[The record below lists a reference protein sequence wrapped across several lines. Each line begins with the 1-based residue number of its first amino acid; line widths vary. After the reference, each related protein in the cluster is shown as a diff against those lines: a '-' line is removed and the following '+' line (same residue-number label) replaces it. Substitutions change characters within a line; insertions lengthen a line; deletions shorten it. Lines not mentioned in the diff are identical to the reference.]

1 MVSSQYAYL
10 LGNLLIFFPI
20 WFLLFISRKDLRR
33 KILVLGIL
41 SAVYSPL
48 AEIFCLRDYWIPSFA
63 LGPFLPIE
71 DFLFGLFSG
80 GIGGVLYQV
89 VCSKKLAPHNIK
101 LSWLK
106 DLLILTGITFALF
119 IFLNIFLKI
128 NSIYAMSIAFL
139 VIVMLIVYFRRDL
152 WLPAIINGFLF
163 ALLFCLGYQILL
175 IFFPDL
181 FSQFWQLTNVSGI
194 FILRIPLEEIIWA
207 LSWGAVMGI
216 VYEFSTGLKI
226 L

>member
-10 LGNLLIFFPI
+10 LGNLLISLPI
-20 WFLLFISRKDLRR
+20 WLLFLVLRKDLRR

-48 AEIFCLRDYWIPSFA
+48 AEIFCLRDYWIPQFA

-89 VCSKKLAPHNIK
+89 VYSKKLALRDIK
-101 LSWLK
+101 SLWLK
-106 DLLILTGITFALF
+106 NLVILTVITFILF
-119 IFLNIFLKI
+119 IILNIFFKI
-128 NSIYAMSIAFL
+128 NSIYAMSLAFL
-139 VIVMLIVYFRRDL
+139 IIVLSIIYFRRDL

-163 ALLFCLGYQILL
+163 AVLFCLGYQVLL
-175 IFFPDL
+175 IFIPNI
-181 FSQFWQLTNVSGI
+181 FSQFWQLTNLSGI
-194 FILRIPLEEIIWA
+194 FILKIPLEEIIWA
-207 LSWGAVMGI
+207 FSWGMIMGA
-216 VYEFSTGLKI
+216 VYEFSTDLKI